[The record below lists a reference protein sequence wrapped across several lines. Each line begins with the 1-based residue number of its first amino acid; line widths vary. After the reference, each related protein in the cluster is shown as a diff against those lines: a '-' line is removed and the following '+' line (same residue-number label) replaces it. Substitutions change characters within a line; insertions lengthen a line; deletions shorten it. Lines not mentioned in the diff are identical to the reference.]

1 MMQEIPYVIP
11 VTEEKPRRTRGV
23 VIFLCCI
30 MALSLFALFYANMPR
45 ASFPAGEEISI
56 PPGASLTYIA
66 AIFDEEKVVRS
77 AFLFRTVVSYLGGE
91 SSIHAGTHIFPEP
104 LTTIG
109 VAKALIA
116 QETSVPPV
124 RITIP
129 EGSTLAEFD
138 AIITAA
144 LPHIK
149 AGTIEAMVGKEGVL
163 FPETYFFGEEATAEE
178 VITTL
183 REEREEEL
191 SKLTGEI
198 EAHELSQD
206 EIIVLASILE
216 REANDEV
223 SMRMV
228 AGILLDRLKIGMALQ
243 VDATLYYLLGKESA
257 ELTSE
262 DLEIDSSFNTYLYP
276 GLPPSPIGSP
286 GHMAIMAVL
295 NPTPSPYLYYLTDSE
310 GNFYYAETF
319 EQHKDNKIKYL
330 R

>member
-1 MMQEIPYVIP
+1 MQEIPLIVP
-11 VTEEKPRRTRGV
+11 VVEEKPHRRTRMGV
-23 VIFLCCI
+23 GILTLCALCVIGVL
-30 MALSLFALFYANMPR
+30 LYANTPR
-45 ASFPAGEEISI
+45 ASFPAGEEIVI

-66 AIFDEEKVVRS
+66 AILDEEKVVRS
-77 AFLFRTVVSYLGGE
+77 AFLFRTVISFLEGE
-91 SSIHAGTHIFPEP
+91 SSIHAGTHLFPEP
-104 LTTIG
+104 LSTLG
-109 VAKALIA
+109 VAKALLA

-129 EGSTLAEFD
+129 EGSTLEEFD
-138 AIITAA
+138 ALITNA
-144 LPHIK
+144 LPHIPK
-149 AGTIEAMVGKEGVL
+149 GTIIDLVGKEGVL
-163 FPETYFFGEEATAEE
+163 YPETYFFGEAATAEE

-183 REEREEEL
+183 REEGEAER
-191 SKLTGEI
+191 SKLKAAI
-198 EAHELSQD
+198 DAHELTEN

-216 REANDEV
+216 REANDEA

-228 AGILLDRLKIGMALQ
+228 AGILLDRLRIGMALQ

-257 ELTSE
+257 DLTSE
-262 DLEIDSSFNTYLYP
+262 DLEIDSHFNTYLYP

-286 GHMAIMAVL
+286 GLMAIKAVL

-319 EQHKDNKIKYL
+319 DEHKENKAKYL